1 MHYTFAMLANPN
13 REGIMAKV
21 IAKNSKLGF
30 LLFLTGVIVAA
41 VSTAGGA
48 LSESTASAV
57 EGEATVSEADP
68 VKDDTSSE
76 APIYKFKAN
85 ALDGHE
91 ISFGDYKGKVLL
103 IVNTASHCGYTP
115 QYAGLEALS
124 KKYEA
129 EGLKVLGFPCDQFGH
144 QEPGDAAAISSFCTK
159 NYGVD
164 FQMFDKI
171 EVNGKQANPLYVY
184 LKKSTK
190 DHGDIR
196 WNFTKFLVDKQGKV
210 LKRYGSMAS
219 PESLSADIEAAL
231 K

>member
-1 MHYTFAMLANPN
+1 
-13 REGIMAKV
+13 MAKV
-21 IAKNSKLGF
+21 VAEVLAKKSQLAIGLVLVGIVVAVF
-30 LLFLTGVIVAA
+30 GTTRGATGESAGSSRESEA
-41 VSTAGGA
+41 V
-48 LSESTASAV
+48 
-57 EGEATVSEADP
+57 VSEADD
-68 VKDDTSSE
+68 VKADPSAE
-76 APIYKFKAN
+76 VPIYKFKAN

-124 KKYEA
+124 KKYQA
-129 EGLKVLGFPCDQFGH
+129 QGLAVLGFPCDQFGH

-164 FQMFDKI
+164 FHMFDKI
-171 EVNGKQANPLYVY
+171 EVNGKEANPLYVY

-219 PESLSADIEAAL
+219 PESIAADIEAAL

>member
-1 MHYTFAMLANPN
+1 
-13 REGIMAKV
+13 MAKV
-21 IAKNSKLGF
+21 MAKNTKLVLA
-30 LLFLTGVIVAA
+30 LLLSILSGAA
-41 VSTAGGA
+41 IIASTTGGA
-48 LSESTASAV
+48 VGDSGDSTRESEAM
-57 EGEATVSEADP
+57 VSEADDLKADASGD
-68 VKDDTSSE
+68 V
-76 APIYKFKAN
+76 PIYKFKAH

-91 ISFGDYKGKVLL
+91 IQFADYKGKVLL

-115 QYAGLEALS
+115 QYAGLQALS

-129 EGLKVLGFPCDQFGH
+129 QGLKVLGFPCDQFGH

-171 EVNGKQANPLYVY
+171 EVNGKEANPLYVY

-219 PESLSADIEAAL
+219 PASLSTDIEAAL

>member
-1 MHYTFAMLANPN
+1 MLANPGKV
-13 REGIMAKV
+13 RIMAKV
-21 IAKNSKLGF
+21 VVKLVSKKSQLAIG
-30 LLFLTGVIVAA
+30 LVLVGMVVAVFGTTRGAIGESAGSIRESEA
-41 VSTAGGA
+41 V
-48 LSESTASAV
+48 
-57 EGEATVSEADP
+57 VSEADD
-68 VKDDTSSE
+68 VKADPSADV
-76 APIYKFKAN
+76 PIYKFKAN

-91 ISFGDYKGKVLL
+91 ISFADYKGKVLL

-124 KKYEA
+124 KKYQA
-129 EGLKVLGFPCDQFGH
+129 QGLAVLGFPCDQFGH

-171 EVNGKQANPLYVY
+171 EVNGKEANPLYTY

-219 PESLSADIEAAL
+219 PESIAADIEAAL
-231 K
+231 Q

>member
-1 MHYTFAMLANPN
+1 
-13 REGIMAKV
+13 MAKV
-21 IAKNSKLGF
+21 KAQNSKLVFG
-30 LLFLTGVIVAA
+30 LLLSILGGAVIAVGTMGGAMGDSGVAA
-41 VSTAGGA
+41 AESDVAVSD
-48 LSESTASAV
+48 
-57 EGEATVSEADP
+57 TVDLKADDP
-68 VKDDTSSE
+68 SD

-91 ISFGDYKGKVLL
+91 IQFADYKGKVLL

-115 QYAGLEALS
+115 QYAGLQALS

-129 EGLKVLGFPCDQFGH
+129 QGLKVLGFPCDQFGH

-171 EVNGKQANPLYVY
+171 EVNGKEANPLYVY

>member
-1 MHYTFAMLANPN
+1 
-13 REGIMAKV
+13 MAKV
-21 IAKNSKLGF
+21 KAKNSKLVLT
-30 LLFLTGVIVAA
+30 LLLSVLSGAA
-41 VSTAGGA
+41 IMVSTTGGA
-48 LSESTASAV
+48 IGDSGNSARESEAM
-57 EGEATVSEADP
+57 VSEADDLK
-68 VKDDTSSE
+68 VDASGDV
-76 APIYKFKAN
+76 PIYKFKAT
-85 ALDGHE
+85 ALDGRE
-91 ISFGDYKGKVLL
+91 IQFADYKDKVLL

-129 EGLKVLGFPCDQFGH
+129 QGLRVLGFPCDQFGH
-144 QEPGDAAAISSFCTK
+144 QEPGDAAAISSFCSK

-171 EVNGKQANPLYVY
+171 EVNGKEANPLYVY

-219 PESLSADIEAAL
+219 PESIAADIEAAL
-231 K
+231 N

>member
-1 MHYTFAMLANPN
+1 
-13 REGIMAKV
+13 MAKV
-21 IAKNSKLGF
+21 KAQNCKLVFGLLLSILGGAAIAVGTMGGAMGDSG
-30 LLFLTGVIVAA
+30 VAA
-41 VSTAGGA
+41 ESDVAVSD
-48 LSESTASAV
+48 
-57 EGEATVSEADP
+57 TVGSKADDP
-68 VKDDTSSE
+68 SD

-91 ISFGDYKGKVLL
+91 IQFADYKGKVLL

-115 QYAGLEALS
+115 QYAGLQALS

-129 EGLKVLGFPCDQFGH
+129 QGLKVLGFPCDQFGH

-171 EVNGKQANPLYVY
+171 EVNGKEANPLYVY

-219 PESLSADIEAAL
+219 PESLSTDIEAAL